1 MTLKLWPYQ
10 DEAADF
16 LYETD
21 RAMILLSLLGSRTT
35 ADVLEAELVAA

>member
-1 MTLKLWPYQ
+1 MKLRPYQ

-21 RAMILLSLLGSRTT
+21 RAMILAPIRKTK
-35 ADVLEAELVAA
+35 